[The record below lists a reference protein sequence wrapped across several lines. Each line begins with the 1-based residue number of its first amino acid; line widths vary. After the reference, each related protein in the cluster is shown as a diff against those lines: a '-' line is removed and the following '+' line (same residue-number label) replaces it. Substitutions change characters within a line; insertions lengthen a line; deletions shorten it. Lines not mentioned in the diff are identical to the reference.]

1 MKEDG
6 HKNEKTIGSFGFPST
21 RTPSA
26 AMIGILLL
34 IFCLT
39 QYGLPNCSMAAQR
52 KAQEMCEE
60 GIKMYEAGDIRGSF
74 MKFREA
80 ADYDSLY
87 GDPHYYL
94 GLIYE
99 KRSDYDSAR
108 KEFEEAFSSARQDP
122 KIIKKMNE
130 YIFID
135 FEKLLEADETGK
147 AQKLLDEILENE
159 PRNGTYMLGQ
169 ARINIKAEAWDKAY
183 KVLNEILGLASS
195 FVIKEDDPCIPRANA
210 YFALVNFRMQ
220 KYYDAYIHIKRA
232 LTAVKA
238 KDEVID
244 NIALEVGGDGNPLVK
259 LWKEADALYD
269 SNKFVEAKAA
279 YEKVLE
285 IHRTIREV
293 QDKRDRC
300 VNVLKAKEL
309 LQKGKKLVDSKEW
322 KTAKDVYNEVLA
334 LGVETPKINE
344 TIEYIDKKIYQ
355 IEHPQEKVDLS
366 DAAFEKHLE
375 EMQKSDMFGEVRDNF
390 FEKYQEAQSLYE
402 KGMIEEAKGIFL
414 SIQIEKP
421 DYEDVAEKVRMC
433 DKAMDSKQFSLY
445 ALGGIGLFILI
456 VVTSLMKVY
465 FARLPAK
472 RKAEALK
479 AIEHARE
486 GGNFK
491 RVVKESQ
498 RVLNMMVTEKEIAK
512 LNQGIAQAYY
522 KLEDWDKAIEHAQTT
537 LKIDHRNQAAR
548 TVLAKAFLEKNV
560 TSDLAI
566 REYKNLLP
574 LEPGNMKLLET
585 LAEYYVKKEM
595 VDKDAVDVYKKL
607 FKYQPDNFKILE
619 LIGVSYKEEGRTD
632 AEAIAIYEEI
642 LSVEPENFEFRH
654 VLARAYFDKELFEET
669 IKECKFYLRV
679 EPNDK
684 TMNKLFQSS
693 YIKLNKLTEC
703 IIEYERLLETHSD
716 SKYLKRELDKLYEMR
731 SLSGKAVDGDG
742 EGAGGETDGR
752 SGISMKSISVCPKCA
767 HLNPGGA
774 SACKRCGEPILS

>member
-1 MKEDG
+1 MRKFG
-6 HKNEKTIGSFGFPST
+6 TIGPTVSKVLYLVVCF
-21 RTPSA
+21 A
-26 AMIGILLL
+26 VLLVPA
-34 IFCLT
+34 F
-39 QYGLPNCSMAAQR
+39 SMAAQR
-52 KAQEMCEE
+52 KAQDMCDE
-60 GIKMYEAGDIRGSF
+60 GISMFESGDMRGAF

-80 ADYDSLY
+80 ADYDSLF

-99 KRSDYDSAR
+99 KRADYDSAR
-108 KEFEEAFSSARQDP
+108 REFEEAFSSARQDP

-130 YIFID
+130 YLFID
-135 FEKLLEADETGK
+135 FEKLLEINEVGK
-147 AQKLLDEILENE
+147 AQKLLDGILESE

-169 ARINIKAEAWDKAY
+169 ARIQIKAEAWDKAY
-183 KVLNEILGLASS
+183 KVLNELLGLVGN

-210 YFALVNFRMQ
+210 FFAMVNFRMQ

-232 LTAVKA
+232 LTASKT
-238 KDEVID
+238 KDTMID

-259 LWKEADALYD
+259 LWKEADSLFEA
-269 SNKFVEAKAA
+269 NKFAEAKEA
-279 YEKVLE
+279 YEKVLQ

-300 VNVLKAKEL
+300 ANVLKAKGL
-309 LQKGKKLVDSKEW
+309 LQKGKKLVDNKEW
-322 KTAKDVYNEVLA
+322 KLARDVYNEVLA

-355 IEHPQEKVDLS
+355 MEHPQEKVDLS
-366 DAAFEKHLE
+366 DSAFEKHLE
-375 EMQKSDMFGEVRDNF
+375 EMQNSTLFGEVRDNF
-390 FEKYQEAQSLYE
+390 FEKYQEAQNLYE
-402 KGMIEEAKGIFL
+402 KGMYEEAKGLFL
-414 SIQIEKP
+414 SIQIEKA
-421 DYEDVAEKVRMC
+421 DYEDVAEKVRLC
-433 DKAMDSKQFSLY
+433 DRAIEGKQISIY

-456 VVTSLMKVY
+456 VFISLIRVY
-465 FARLPAK
+465 MARLPAK
-472 RKAEALK
+472 RKAEAHK

-486 GGNFK
+486 NGNFK
-491 RVVKESQ
+491 RVIKES
-498 RVLNMMVTEKEIAK
+498 RRLLNMMVTEKEIAK
-512 LNQGIAQAYY
+512 INQGIAQAYY
-522 KLEDWDKAIEHAQTT
+522 KLDDWDKAIEHAQTT
-537 LKIDHRNQAAR
+537 LKIDHRNQAAK
-548 TVLAKAFLEKNV
+548 TVLAKAFLEKGV

-585 LAEYYVKKEM
+585 LADYYVKKEM

-607 FKYQPDNFKILE
+607 IKYQPENFKILE

-632 AEAIAIYEEI
+632 AEAIAVYEEI
-642 LSVEPENFEFRH
+642 LARDPETFEFRH
-654 VLARAYFDKELFEET
+654 ILARAYFNKELYEET

-684 TMNKLFQSS
+684 TMNKLFQSG

-716 SKYLKRELDKLYEMR
+716 SKYIKRELDKLYEMR
-731 SLSGKAVDGDG
+731 SLSGKNIEGGGDG
-742 EGAGGETDGR
+742 SGGGDGPGFS
-752 SGISMKSISVCPKCA
+752 SGPMMKSISVCPKCA

-774 SACKRCGEPILS
+774 AACKRCGEPIIS